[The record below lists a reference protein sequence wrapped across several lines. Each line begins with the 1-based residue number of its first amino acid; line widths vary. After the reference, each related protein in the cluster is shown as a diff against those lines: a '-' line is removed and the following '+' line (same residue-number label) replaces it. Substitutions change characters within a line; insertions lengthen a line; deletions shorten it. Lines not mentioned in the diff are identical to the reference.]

1 MESEKPADG
10 LDRHDAGKTE
20 ALDDGGVRVEVRRD
34 GCLVQLSFN
43 SSNEY
48 ASIELYDHLVRS
60 IQAGSLRLDLGPR
73 AGK

>member
-20 ALDDGGVRVEVRRD
+20 ALDDGGVRVDVSRD
-34 GCLVQLSFN
+34 GCVVRLSF
-43 SSNEY
+43 SSNNEY

-73 AGK
+73 AEK